1 MHLPSGCMFNWDRT
15 VPTKERG
22 GTYYNGWLNMSN
34 MEIWGCRK
42 TNKGET
48 LINMGSEV
56 ELPSGCMFDWDCI
69 QTPVFF
75 FSPWTSKV
83 PVNPVFSKS
92 FTGTFLRSRALSC
105 TCSRALFCGSRA
117 LFFLFTGIFSVH
129 GHFFSV
135 HGHFFLFTGT
145 FLSKLFT
152 GKFSRFMGKKKNTD
166 PDNIII
172 STKRNIIHRT
182 TKFVKYAENGGVDRL
197 IQGKPL

>member
-92 FTGTFLRSRALSC
+92 FTGTFLRSRALFGQN
-105 TCSRALFCGSRA
+105 SRARRG
-117 LFFLFTGIFSVH
+117 VH
-129 GHFFSV
+129 GHFFGRFHGHFRVV
-135 HGHFFLFTGT
+135 HGHFSRTFHGSRPLLMFTGTFFPVHGYFSLFTGT
-145 FLSKLFT
+145 FL
-152 GKFSRFMGKKKNTD
+152 
-166 PDNIII
+166 
-172 STKRNIIHRT
+172 
-182 TKFVKYAENGGVDRL
+182 
-197 IQGKPL
+197 